1 MDAEVLGYERSF
13 HPFLCGEESFGT
25 GSDHV
30 REKDGVWA
38 VLAWLSIIADR
49 NEGADASTPLIGVKE
64 IVEDHWKTYGRNFY
78 SRYAKGLRRRRLFFV
93 GRDSSRVAAEHS
105 TREPGGDLHRS

>member
-1 MDAEVLGYERSF
+1 MDAEALGHERSY

-38 VLAWLSIIADR
+38 VLAWLSVLADR
-49 NEGADASTPLIGVKE
+49 NEGDSTHSTPLIGVQE
-64 IVEDHWKTYGRNFY
+64 IVEDHWKEYGRNFY
-78 SRYAKGLRRRRLFFV
+78 SR
-93 GRDSSRVAAEHS
+93 
-105 TREPGGDLHRS
+105 